1 MKMKLKSKI
10 AELKGGTEMTEQ
22 KLSAGIEISKMEKG
36 QWSFGVCFSHYFD
49 ETYLYINL
57 IKWTITTGKFW
68 R

>member
-1 MKMKLKSKI
+1 MKLKSKI

-36 QWSFGVCFSHYFD
+36 QWSFGVCFSKYFD

>member
-1 MKMKLKSKI
+1 MIISN
-10 AELKGGTEMTEQ
+10 GGTEMTEQ

-57 IKWTITTGKFW
+57 IKWTITIGKFW

>member
-22 KLSAGIEISKMEKG
+22 KLSVGIGISKMEKG

-49 ETYLYINL
+49 ETYYNIAQKRVDDLGN
-57 IKWTITTGKFW
+57 
-68 R
+68 

>member
-1 MKMKLKSKI
+1 MKRKLKSKI

>member
-1 MKMKLKSKI
+1 
-10 AELKGGTEMTEQ
+10 MTEQ

-57 IKWTITTGKFW
+57 IKWTITIGKFW
-68 R
+68 KQIRRNRNDTRNQILKD